1 MLFCFRSIQNDF
13 KILSAPRNRNHSA
26 PTWGQMK
33 HCISGRKEIKYH
45 LKCELLVSDASL
57 CTQQQWNSFE
67 GFVNHHSPSRS
78 HKDCNNMDETGRK
91 HNKVAVGL
99 VPPWHLPLPPALLS
113 QGTQSWAEE
122 CRGSCPWF
130 CPSGI
135 ALVLPELYP
144 HTDSQQPQAAKLVLD
159 WICICFLLSFAGR
172 RLYRVP
178 EVSGK
183 GKAMQMLNSKILD
196 ARSSTVLC

>member
-13 KILSAPRNRNHSA
+13 KILSAPRNRNHLA

-78 HKDCNNMDETGRK
+78 HKDCNSMDETGRK

-113 QGTQSWAEE
+113 QGTHSWAEG
-122 CRGSCPWF
+122 CKGSCPWL
-130 CPSGI
+130 CPLWDCSCAARTLSTHWLTAAPSCKVGSW
-135 ALVLPELYP
+135 LDLHLLPP
-144 HTDSQQPQAAKLVLD
+144 
-159 WICICFLLSFAGR
+159 LLCREETLSSPWS
-172 RLYRVP
+172 LWK
-178 EVSGK
+178 GK
-183 GKAMQMLNSKILD
+183 GHANAKQQNI
-196 ARSSTVLC
+196 RC